1 MSNKKRQQYEM
12 TRVGTKE
19 DYEQYIV
26 APCSVQDAVSDG
38 SRSEVL
44 THYDKD
50 SYYPDPRDVETKTI
64 SVGGQE
70 YEYVVW
76 GDDDML
82 PYHLQDKNHQN
93 MVVSQCMA
101 FNTQVCYGQGLQ
113 FVDRETDERATDA
126 RIRDFC
132 LHNSLHM
139 QFLAQALDMK
149 QYYFSVLVINLSRDG
164 SQIVRL
170 RHRKACDCRFTLKN
184 KKGRIEHVLIGDF
197 SQSVPET
204 VEVIPL
210 LDDTD
215 PLGDLM
221 VRMGNEF
228 DPDTGEKNKPTQ
240 DRKFAV
246 RCYVPYMDN
255 GYYPTPHYT
264 SIYRDY
270 WYDIYRLI
278 GSGKRAMIKNTSAPR
293 WQVEVHRNY
302 WQNLCNEE
310 NITDPKKR
318 KERIKQERDNITE
331 FCTNPKN
338 AGKTWVTTY
347 DMSLEGK
354 EVRMV
359 RIYNLMAGGKKEG
372 GDWSDDIQEASNSL
386 CFAMGVHPNMVG
398 AVPGKSQMNN
408 SGSDKRELFDLK
420 QSLEKVFHD
429 IMEVPY
435 HLMLHYNGLDERF
448 TVRVPVINLV
458 TLDKSESG
466 TEESVNQTK

>member
-1 MSNKKRQQYEM
+1 M

-26 APCSVQDAVSDG
+26 EPCSVQNSVSEG
-38 SRSEVL
+38 TRSEVMS
-44 THYDKD
+44 HYDKD
-50 SYYPDPRDVETKTI
+50 SYYPDCREVHTKTI
-64 SVGGQE
+64 GIDGTE
-70 YEYVVW
+70 YEYVQW

-82 PYHLQDKNHQN
+82 PYELQNRNHAN
-93 MVVSQCMA
+93 MVISQCML
-101 FNTQVCYGQGLQ
+101 FNTEVCYGQGLQ
-113 FVDRETDERATDA
+113 FIDRKTEERAADKK
-126 RIRDFC
+126 IRDFC
-132 LHNSLHM
+132 MHNSLHL
-139 QFLAQALDMK
+139 QFLAQASDMK
-149 QYYFSVLVINLSRDG
+149 EFYFSVLVISLSRDG
-164 SQIVRL
+164 KEIVKL

-184 KKGRIEHVLIGDF
+184 KKGKIEYVLVGDF
-197 SQSVPET
+197 SQSVPER

-215 PLGDLM
+215 PLGDLEI
-221 VRMGNEF
+221 RMGKAF
-228 DPDTGEKNKPTQ
+228 DPNTGKKREPTKES
-240 DRKFAV
+240 KFAI
-246 RCYVPYMDN
+246 RCMVPYMGN
-255 GYYPTPHYT
+255 GYYPVPHYT
-264 SIYRDY
+264 SIYQDY

-302 WQNLCNEE
+302 WNNVCTEE
-310 NITDPKKR
+310 GITDPKKR
-318 KERIKQERDNITE
+318 KERIKQERDKITE
-331 FCTNPKN
+331 FCTKPEN

-347 DMSLEGK
+347 DMSLDGK

-359 RIYNLMAGGKKEG
+359 RVYNLMAGGKKEG

-435 HLMLHYNGLDERF
+435 HLMLHYNGLDEQF

-466 TEESVNQTK
+466 TEESVNQTV

>member
-1 MSNKKRQQYEM
+1 MANKKKQYKM

-26 APCSVQDAVSDG
+26 EPCSVQDSVSDG
-38 SRSEVL
+38 SQSEVMS
-44 THYDKD
+44 HYDKD
-50 SYYPDPRDVETKTI
+50 SYYPDCRDVTVKTI
-64 SVGGQE
+64 GIDGKE
-70 YEYVVW
+70 YKYVQW

-82 PYHLQDKNHQN
+82 PYELQNRNHAN
-93 MVVSQCMA
+93 MVISQCML
-101 FNTQVCYGQGLQ
+101 FNTEVCYGQGLQ
-113 FVDRETDERATDA
+113 FIDRKTEERAADKK
-126 RIRDFC
+126 IRDFC
-132 LHNSLHM
+132 MHNSLHL
-139 QFLAQALDMK
+139 QFLAQASDMK
-149 QYYFSVLVINLSRDG
+149 EFYFSVLVISLSRDG
-164 SQIVRL
+164 KKIVRL

-184 KKGRIEHVLIGDF
+184 KKGKIEYVLVGDF
-197 SQSVPET
+197 SQSVPER

-215 PLGDLM
+215 PLGDLEI
-221 VRMGNEF
+221 RMGKAF
-228 DPDTGEKNKPTQ
+228 DPDTGKTREPTKES
-240 DRKFAV
+240 KFAI
-246 RCYVPYMDN
+246 RCMVPYMGN
-255 GYYPTPHYT
+255 GYYPVPHYT
-264 SIYRDY
+264 SIYQDY

-302 WQNLCNEE
+302 WQNVCNEE
-310 NITDPKKR
+310 GITDPKKR

-347 DMSLEGK
+347 DMSLDGK

-435 HLMLHYNGLDERF
+435 HLMLHYNGLDEQF

-466 TEESVNQTK
+466 TEESVNQKL